1 VDNRRLLIAV
11 VLSGGVLLL
20 WQILFPPPRPKP
32 QPPAPAAAPAV
43 AGAPSPAPATGAAP
57 SAAAPA
63 TTPGA
68 AAPAPTQA
76 APATPPSEPL
86 DVPTEPA
93 AASAEQRLV
102 VENESVRVEFTNR
115 GAQIVSLVA
124 RNRTAAGG
132 DPLEL
137 VRPRPE
143 GPYPFGLVD
152 ATGAPLALDD
162 ALFEVERHDPTAAA
176 DGTELVFRYRG
187 DAGAARKVFRV
198 HDDGRIDFSVEV
210 SGTPGFGVVAGP
222 GLLAQTAAE
231 LGSRFAHRAAV
242 WSSGGEVSQ
251 TDARGTK
258 EVVPLL
264 GATLDWVGLED
275 TYFLSVFVPEK
286 GLAGARVEPLLLIP
300 GKDPKTFGSVP
311 LPTDRDLTAEE
322 KKLPH
327 DVRVVLTAADGLLAG
342 SSYWGPKQYDR
353 LTALGWPGIEHTM
366 NWGWRGFLALP
377 LLRGLQWIHAHVV
390 SNYGWSIVLLTSVIK
405 LLLLPLSIAAFKSMR
420 KMQRLNPRM
429 QAVREKWRGKLRD
442 KKGRFNPDA
451 QRQMNE
457 EIMALYRTEGV
468 NPAGGCLPTLV
479 QLPIFYAFYTLLA
492 TAVELWHAPWLGW
505 IHDLSAPDP
514 YYILPIVMGVSQ
526 IVQQK
531 MTPSPP
537 DAVQRRLMQALPV
550 VFTVFS
556 LGFASG
562 LVLYW
567 LTNNLWSIGQ
577 QMLYNSFKDHHPE
590 AGEAA
595 VATGKG
601 GKRS

>member
-1 VDNRRLLIAV
+1 M
-11 VLSGGVLLL
+11 GVLLL
-20 WQILFPPPRPKP
+20 WQFLFPPPHPKP
-32 QPPAPAAAPAV
+32 QPAAPQASASAAPA
-43 AGAPSPAPATGAAP
+43 
-57 SAAAPA
+57 
-63 TTPGA
+63 PGA
-68 AAPAPTQA
+68 AAPAETP
-76 APATPPSEPL
+76 PATPGTPTAPPAATPPPAAAAAPPAPAEPL
-86 DVPTEPA
+86 DVPTEATAAPA
-93 AASAEQRLV
+93 ESHV
-102 VENESVRVEFTNR
+102 VVDNETLRAEFTNR
-115 GAQIVSLVA
+115 GAQLVSLVV

-143 GPYPFGLVD
+143 GPYPFGLLD
-152 ATGAPLALDD
+152 ATGAPLALDG
-162 ALFEVERHDPTAAA
+162 ALFEVERHDPGRAGEA
-176 DGTELVFRYRG
+176 TELVFRYRG
-187 DAGAARKVFRV
+187 AEGAAQKRFRV
-198 HDDGRIDFSVEV
+198 LADGRIEFTIEV
-210 SGTPGFGVVAGP
+210 AGAPGFGVLAGP
-222 GLLAQTAAE
+222 GLLAQTASE
-231 LGSRFAHRAAV
+231 LDSRFARRAAV

-251 TDARGTK
+251 ADARSSK
-258 EVVPLL
+258 EVVPLP
-264 GATLDWVGLED
+264 GAALDWVGLED
-275 TYFLSVFVPEK
+275 TYFLSVFVPGE
-286 GLAGARVEPLLLIP
+286 GSAGARVEPMLLVP
-300 GKDPKTFGSVP
+300 GKDPKSFGSVP
-311 LPTDRDLTAEE
+311 LPTERDLSAEE

-327 DVRVVLTAADGLLAG
+327 DVRVVLAATDGKLTG
-342 SSYWGPKQYDR
+342 TSYWGPKQYDR
-353 LTALGWPGIEHTM
+353 LTALGWPGLERTM

-377 LLRGLQWIHAHVV
+377 LLRGLQWIHAHVL

-405 LLLLPLSIAAFKSMR
+405 LLLLPLSITAFKSMR

-442 KKGRFNPDA
+442 KKGRFNADA

-457 EIMALYRTEGV
+457 EIMALYRSEGV
-468 NPAGGCLPTLV
+468 NPAGGCLPMLV

-590 AGEAA
+590 GGEVVAP
-595 VATGKG
+595 ATGKG
-601 GKRS
+601 RRKP